1 MSRSTPRRGGA
12 FSPLFI
18 VVVIAVVLWMF
29 LSRPQSAPETGAPP
43 SATEISTAES
53 NTVEGSATALAPE
66 ADAPAP
72 PAATSE
78 TAVVDA
84 PGSALPAADAPA
96 ALSTPTKA
104 STHTPKP
111 ATPTA
116 APTRGPPA
124 TIDGLPVITVGEL
137 PRQALDTLALIERG
151 GPFPFDRDGIT
162 FQNRERLLPRQP
174 AGYYREYTVI
184 TPGAS
189 TRGARRIVA
198 GEAGELYYTDDH
210 YASFS
215 RIWTP

>member
-12 FSPLFI
+12 FSPLLI
-18 VVVIAVVLWMF
+18 VLVIAVVLWMF
-29 LSRPQSAPETGAPP
+29 LSRPQTAPETGATP
-43 SATEISTAES
+43 SATELST
-53 NTVEGSATALAPE
+53 TALALE
-66 ADAPAP
+66 AEAPAMT
-72 PAATSE
+72 AATSA
-78 TAVVDA
+78 TPVANA
-84 PGSALPAADAPA
+84 PGEAPPAADAPA
-96 ALSTPTKA
+96 ALAAPTLA
-104 STHTPKP
+104 PTHTPKP

-124 TIDGLPVITVGEL
+124 EIDGLPVITLDEL
-137 PRQALDTLALIERG
+137 PPQALDTLALIERG

-162 FQNRERLLPRQP
+162 FQNRERLLPRKP
-174 AGYYREYTVI
+174 AGYYSEYTVI